1 MKITNRIIG
10 IAIGFSYSA
19 SAVFAGTE
27 DTKDDGTDPTRYS
40 TTAAIQYEHINLKD
54 GFNHNTLNL
63 SYSFPVDEA
72 QRYGMSITLPIAK
85 NDVLQN
91 DHINIGDAAI
101 KISHVHTMTDDYAV
115 VLAAE
120 AAFDT
125 AQRSE
130 LGTGKNVIKLTGIY
144 ARFLQDGAILAPSIL
159 QSNSVSGD
167 GSRENVN
174 TTALDF
180 YYVPKLGDP
189 KNSVTIDPA
198 LNIDWV
204 ENTQYASLAVTFG
217 RELGVAYGGTN
228 YVFVKPS
235 VFSGH
240 HRSGNWGLEF
250 GYKIIG
256 F

>member
-1 MKITNRIIG
+1 MKTTYITIG
-10 IAIGFSYSA
+10 IAVWLSCSA
-19 SAVFAGTE
+19 CAVFAGSE
-27 DTKDDGTDPTRYS
+27 NTKDDGTDPTRYS

-63 SYSFPVDEA
+63 TYSFPLGEA
-72 QRYGMSITLPIAK
+72 RRYGMSIILPVAK

-91 DHINIGDAAI
+91 DHVNIGDAAI
-101 KISHVHTMTDDYAV
+101 KINHVYTMTDDYAV

-120 AAFDT
+120 TAFAT

-159 QSNSVSGD
+159 QSNSVSGAD
-167 GSRENVN
+167 SRENIN

-180 YYVPKLGDP
+180 YYVPKLSNP
-189 KNSVTIDPA
+189 KNSLTIDPA

-204 ENTQYASLAVTFG
+204 ENTQYASLAVTYG
-217 RELGVAYGGTN
+217 RELGLAYGGTN
-228 YVFVKPS
+228 YIFIKPS

>member
-1 MKITNRIIG
+1 VILISCSEKP
-10 IAIGFSYSA
+10 
-19 SAVFAGTE
+19 VFASSE
-27 DTKDDGTDPTRYS
+27 KSKDDGTDPTRYS

-63 SYSFPVDEA
+63 TYSFPLGEA
-72 QRYGMSITLPIAK
+72 RRYGMSIILPVAK

-91 DHINIGDAAI
+91 DHVNIGDAAI
-101 KISHVHTMTDDYAV
+101 KLNHVYTMTNDYAV

-120 AAFDT
+120 TAFAT
-125 AQRSE
+125 AQRTE
-130 LGTGKNVIKLTGIY
+130 LGTGKNVLKLTAIY
-144 ARFLQDGAILAPSIL
+144 ARFLENGAILAPSIV
-159 QSNSVSGD
+159 QSNSVGGAD
-167 GSRENVN
+167 SRANIN
-174 TTALDF
+174 TSSLDF
-180 YYVPKLGDP
+180 YYVPKLSNP
-189 KNSVTIDPA
+189 KNSITFDPA
-198 LNIDWV
+198 LNFDWV

-240 HRSGNWGLEF
+240 HRSGNWGLEL